1 MPPKAL
7 AAAALAALL
16 AMHGAAAA
24 ADIRVICAGGI
35 TPVVTALTGEFE
47 RVSGHRL
54 VFTFVSGPV
63 VQREIENGASFDVAI
78 SQPEVIEAL
87 IKSGKVA
94 AASRAD
100 IARTGVGLSV
110 RAGAPKPD
118 IGTVDAFRRT
128 LLGAKSI
135 AHSREGASGVYFMGL
150 LDRLGIAAQVKP
162 KLIGSPAGP
171 GGLVSPVVKGEAE
184 MVVGTMSA
192 IMEPGV
198 ALVGPIPNEL
208 QNWTSFT
215 AGVATAS
222 KDAGAAQA
230 LIRFLTAPE
239 AIAAI
244 KAKGMEPLGH

>member
-1 MPPKAL
+1 MQPKAL
-7 AAAALAALL
+7 ATAALAALL
-16 AMHGAAAA
+16 TMHGAAAA

-47 RVSGHRL
+47 RTSGHKL

-100 IARTGVGLSV
+100 IARTGVGVSV

-128 LLGAKSI
+128 LLAAKSI
-135 AHSREGASGVYFMGL
+135 AHSKEGASGVYFMGL
-150 LDRLGIAAQVKP
+150 LDRLGIATQIKP

-192 IMEPGV
+192 IMEPGIE
-198 ALVGPIPNEL
+198 LVGPIPNEL

-215 AGVATAS
+215 AGVAVAS
-222 KDAGAAQA
+222 KDPGAAQA
-230 LIRFLTAPE
+230 LIRFLTAPG
-239 AIAAI
+239 ADAAI
-244 KAKGMEPLGH
+244 KAKGMEPLGR